1 MQCKVIESL
10 NLNEK
15 KKLQK
20 FLTNHYCPDVK
31 DNYTISFNGANGIG
45 VAVFVTCKLCDK
57 KEDITDY
64 GAW

>member
-20 FLTNHYCPDVK
+20 FLTNHYCPDVR
-31 DNYTISFNGANGIG
+31 DNYNISFSPSSIG
-45 VAVFVTCKLCDK
+45 VAVFVTCKLCDEK
-57 KEDITDY
+57 HDITDY